1 MINPEVIAV
10 AVRDPI
16 LPEVAKRFVDE
27 ARVENKL
34 VLVAF
39 VVVAFTPVEFCRVVE
54 EVTRRLVVVALPPS
68 RFLAT
73 KADGTEPMI
82 FLGVISPSH
91 VGVTLSVP
99 PTSTPRYRV

>member
-1 MINPEVIAV
+1 MFALTSVV
-10 AVRDPI
+10 D
-16 LPEVAKRFVDE
+16 AKFE
-27 ARVENKL
+27 TYKL
-34 VLVAF
+34 V
-39 VVVAFTPVEFCRVVE
+39 VVPFCAVKFCRVVE

-68 RFLAT
+68 KFLAT